1 MCNIMHNPHIDYASA
16 GPLSLLRLV
25 GLVVWSGL
33 VGSTQMIAGYSISV
47 PVTILTGKEPKNIF
61 WRVKSR

>member
-1 MCNIMHNPHIDYASA
+1 MRDPHIDYAST

-33 VGSTQMIAGYSISV
+33 VGSTQMIAGYSMSV

-61 WRVKSR
+61 WGAKAH